1 MTNGSANPDSTDSPN
16 PFGRLGYA
24 PPAGGFDEA
33 RNPHWAPFF
42 ASLDELGP
50 AEIAH
55 RWWDAQHLIREN
67 GVTYNVYGD
76 PRGAARPW
84 QLGRATAA
92 RMPIIATTIIN
103 SISVKPC

>member
-1 MTNGSANPDSTDSPN
+1 MSVDDSPDSSNEPN
-16 PFGRLGYA
+16 ALGLAGYA
-24 PPAGGFDEA
+24 PAAGFDEA
-33 RNPHWAPFF
+33 RWPHWAPFF
-42 ASLDELGP
+42 ASLGELGP

-84 QLGRATAA
+84 QLD
-92 RMPIIATTIIN
+92 PIPLL
-103 SISVKPC
+103 ISPEESAFLEAGLV